1 MRYVC
6 LTEPGDWQTY
16 VISGKCAGRKSKDMR
31 YVCLTEPGD
40 WQTYVISGKC
50 AGRKRNIE

>member
-16 VISGKCAGRKSKDMR
+16 VISGKAEQYLLSDNNFKIQ
-31 YVCLTEPGD
+31 YF
-40 WQTYVISGKC
+40 
-50 AGRKRNIE
+50 